1 MTACPD
7 FTLPGDD
14 LMRERMKARPQL
26 ESLESMTLLSGA
38 AATALSHQGFTEVST
53 AQAAT
58 LTLRG
63 TEHGVFHANRGDS
76 EKSYEIK
83 AAGKL
88 SPFGPTTAT
97 GNLTELLVFTFDLPY
112 YGSLQLVTKTGTLT
126 IDFPDGE
133 EIPSG
138 LPTAKSKNEIV
149 ATYDITQ
156 GTGAYTDDTGS
167 GVVELTFNRA
177 ISARSPVQVGR
188 VGITFTSL
196 RPSPTTA
203 AS

>member
-38 AATALSHQGFTEVST
+38 AATALSHQ
-53 AQAAT
+53 
-58 LTLRG
+58 
-63 TEHGVFHANRGDS
+63 
-76 EKSYEIK
+76 SYEIK